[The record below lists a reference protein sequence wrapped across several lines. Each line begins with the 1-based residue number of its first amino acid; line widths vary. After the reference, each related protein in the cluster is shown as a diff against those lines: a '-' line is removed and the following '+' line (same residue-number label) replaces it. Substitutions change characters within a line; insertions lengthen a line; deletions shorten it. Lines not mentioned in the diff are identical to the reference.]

1 MPVDAC
7 ALAIIVVVIIGVV
20 ILACCTVR
28 GAARVDAGV
37 SGKPGTASKPASVPP
52 VAMVEDVSAT
62 GPTPLE
68 PGAYRAA
75 QRPSTS
81 EEPSGKIN
89 GSLRP
94 LTCASGDAP
103 PLPMPMAATRP
114 MTATLQQCTTTIG
127 QMC

>member
-37 SGKPGTASKPASVPP
+37 SGKPGTAATPASVPP
-52 VAMVEDVSAT
+52 VAMVEDVSAP
-62 GPTPLE
+62 GPTPQAA
-68 PGAYRAA
+68 GAYRPA
-75 QRPSTS
+75 QRPNTR
-81 EEPSGKIN
+81 EENKIN